1 MNLAIRISHALAFD
15 QLTIIIKV
23 FAAST
28 RNSVS
33 DFTTNDKTQ
42 FEIHY
47 SIKSCLVGWQCCKK
61 HVFN

>member
-1 MNLAIRISHALAFD
+1 MNLAIRISHTLAFD

-33 DFTTNDKTQ
+33 DSTTNDKTQ

-47 SIKSCLVGWQCCKK
+47 LIKSCLVGWHCCKK
-61 HVFN
+61 LVF